1 MCVHTPLDLEV
12 ALEVTV
18 WGAVGLSGKVQARRK
33 GEVGNNKKIILNT
46 SVIVPALTVHPEGI
60 ALVSRLTR
68 DVFYLW

>member
-33 GEVGNNKKIILNT
+33 GEEGNNKKFILNT

>member
-18 WGAVGLSGKVQARRK
+18 WGAIGLSGKVQARRK
-33 GEVGNNKKIILNT
+33 GVEGNNKKIILKT

>member
-1 MCVHTPLDLEV
+1 M
-12 ALEVTV
+12 

-33 GEVGNNKKIILNT
+33 GEEGNNKKIILNT
-46 SVIVPALTVHPEGI
+46 SVIVSGLTVHPEGI

>member
-33 GEVGNNKKIILNT
+33 GEEGNNKKIILNT
-46 SVIVPALTVHPEGI
+46 SVIVSGLTVHPEGI

>member
-33 GEVGNNKKIILNT
+33 GEEGNNKKIILNT
-46 SVIVPALTVHPEGI
+46 SVIVPGLTVHPEGI